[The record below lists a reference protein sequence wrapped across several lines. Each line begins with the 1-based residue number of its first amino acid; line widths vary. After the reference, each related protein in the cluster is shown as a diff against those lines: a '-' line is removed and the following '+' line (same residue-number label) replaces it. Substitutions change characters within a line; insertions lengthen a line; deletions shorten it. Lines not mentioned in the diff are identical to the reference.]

1 MSLYEDKD
9 MRKSAYFGKYHL
21 IVSSGNA
28 GDIYFFNKYPGNDY
42 YNGLGASTKFVNQP
56 KPFRIAEMYLI
67 AAEAYARTGTAALVK
82 RGSDL
87 LKELRTK
94 RIEGYTQGDYT
105 DAGVLM
111 DEVMDERVRELVGEG
126 FRLTD
131 LKRWGKGVKR
141 NSAQNSGLIWFP
153 GRRRR

>member
-1 MSLYEDKD
+1 
-9 MRKSAYFGKYHL
+9 
-21 IVSSGNA
+21 
-28 GDIYFFNKYPGNDY
+28 
-42 YNGLGASTKFVNQP
+42 
-56 KPFRIAEMYLI
+56 MYLI

-153 GRRRR
+153 GVNYSEKLDREADDPRMVWPIPKSEMDANPQLKGAQNPGY